1 MKSKTINY
9 EIPSYF
15 TCIITYHIFAARKE
29 NKIPYISISKITI
42 YLFRHFYFFCF
53 ISKEFADFA
62 FLKMQMQITFAKSFK
77 VLNNAIC
84 SVLKGKLQKNGRKKF
99 KKMRK

>member
-1 MKSKTINY
+1 MKNQVILSVLHAL
-9 EIPSYF
+9 F
-15 TCIITYHIFAARKE
+15 TCNIFATRKE

-84 SVLKGKLQKNGRKKF
+84 SVL
-99 KKMRK
+99 